1 MTLSKAEGLAIVMSQ
16 ADRRL
21 SSIMFTDMVGYTSLS
36 ETDEAMALGLL
47 EEHRQLVRPIFARHS
62 GKEVKTLGDG
72 FLVEFPSVLDAVRSA
87 VEVQETLRNRN
98 LSAPKDRKIQ
108 LRVAVHLGDVEHRDG
123 DVYGDAV
130 NVASRVHELAEPG
143 GICVTGQVFDLIR
156 NNREFRTVSLG
167 KRQLKNVS
175 VPIEAYRVLL
185 SNETAVPSAS
195 TLEPNRVAVLPLT
208 MLSSDPQDEYLADG
222 LTEEV
227 INTLSSIP
235 GLKVIART
243 STMKYKGANKGAG
256 EIARELN
263 VGTVMEGSVMK
274 AGNKLRVAV
283 QMVDARTE
291 EPVWAQKYDR
301 DLEDVFA
308 IQSDIAGKVAE
319 ALKVQLLREQRA
331 IIERKAPENIDAYVL
346 YLRGRHQLGQRKKD
360 DLKRAIGYF
369 EEAVQKDASYALPYT
384 GLADSYTQMGR
395 HQWFMRPKEAFEKA
409 KGYAHRAM
417 EIDDSLAE
425 AHASLG
431 AIQIIYDWDWV
442 KAEEQIRRAIRLNPN
457 YASAH
462 YWYSILLL
470 ATGRLGE
477 AVEEAEVAH
486 VLDPLS
492 PVVGMGLVQTYFFA
506 GRYDAAIEEC
516 RRHLDI
522 DPGFPAAHDSLVHL
536 YVQKG
541 MFEDASREAET
552 LAKVSDRKEES
563 LAHIAYSAVALG
575 RTEEAKSL
583 MNGLAAGPDVDYSN
597 PTILI
602 TVWSMLGDND
612 RAYEW
617 LERAYEDGKVA
628 FPSLRFSPDLKAFR
642 ADLRYGQFLRRA
654 KLL

>member
-1 MTLSKAEGLAIVMSQ
+1 MPQ

-36 ETDEAMALGLL
+36 ETDEALALVLL

-62 GKEVKTLGDG
+62 GNEVKTLGDG

-87 VEVQETLRNRN
+87 VEVQEALRSRN
-98 LSAPKDRKIQ
+98 LSASKDRRIQ
-108 LRVAVHLGDVEHRDG
+108 LRVAVHLGDVEHREG

-130 NVASRVHELAEPG
+130 NLASRLHELAEPG
-143 GICVTGQVFDLIR
+143 EICISGQVFDLIR

-167 KRQLKNVS
+167 RRQLKNVNLP
-175 VPIEAYRVLL
+175 VEAHRVLL
-185 SNETAVPSAS
+185 PSEKTVPSAS
-195 TLEPNRVAVLPLT
+195 VLEPNRVAVLPLT
-208 MLSSDPQDEYLADG
+208 MLSSDSQDEYFADG

-243 STMKYKGANKGAG
+243 STMKYKGTTKGAG
-256 EIARELN
+256 EIAMELN
-263 VGTVMEGSVMK
+263 VGTILEGSVRK
-274 AGNKLRVAV
+274 AGNKVRVAV

-301 DLEDVFA
+301 ELEDVFA

-331 IIERKAPENIDAYVL
+331 RIERKAPENIDAYVL
-346 YLRGRHQLGQRKKD
+346 YLRGRHQLEQRKKD

-369 EEAVQKDASYALPYT
+369 EEAVQKDPSYALPYT

-395 HQWFMRPKEAFEKA
+395 HNWYMRPREAFQKA
-409 KGYAHRAM
+409 KIYAKKAL

-431 AIQIIYDWDWV
+431 AIQIIYNWEWG
-442 KAEEQIRRAIRLNPN
+442 KAEEQIRRAIQLNPN
-457 YASAH
+457 YSTAH
-462 YWYSILLL
+462 YWYSHLLL
-470 ATGRLGE
+470 ATGRLDE

-492 PVVGMGLVQTYFFA
+492 PAVGMGLVQVYLFA

-522 DPGFPAAHDSLVHL
+522 DPSYPVAYDFLVHL

-541 MFEDASREAET
+541 MFEDASRETEA
-552 LAKVSDRKEES
+552 LSKVSDRKGES
-563 LAHIAYSAVALG
+563 LAHFAYLAVASG
-575 RTEEAKSL
+575 RSEEAKNL
-583 MNGLAAGPDVDYSN
+583 MRELTAGPQVDYSN

-612 RAYEW
+612 RAYEL

-642 ADLRYGQFLRRA
+642 ADARYNQFLKRA
-654 KLL
+654 GLK

>member
-1 MTLSKAEGLAIVMSQ
+1 MPQ

-36 ETDEAMALGLL
+36 ETDEALALVLL
-47 EEHRQLVRPIFARHS
+47 EEHRQLVRPIFSRHS

-87 VEVQETLRNRN
+87 VEVQEALRTRN
-98 LSAPKDRKIQ
+98 LSAPKDRRIQ

-130 NVASRVHELAEPG
+130 NVASRLHEFAEPG
-143 GICVTGQVFDLIR
+143 GICITGQVFDLIR

-167 KRQLKNVS
+167 RRQLKGVS
-175 VPIEAYRVLL
+175 LPIEAYRVLL
-185 SNETAVPSAS
+185 PSEKAVPSAS
-195 TLEPNRVAVLPLT
+195 LLEPKRVAVLPLS
-208 MLSSDPQDEYLADG
+208 MLSSDPQDEYFADG

-263 VGTVMEGSVMK
+263 VGTVLEGSVRK
-274 AGNKLRVAV
+274 AGSKVRVAV

-301 DLEDVFA
+301 ELEDVFA

-319 ALKVQLLREQRA
+319 ALKVQLLKEQRA
-331 IIERKAPENIDAYVL
+331 LIERKAPENIDAYVL
-346 YLRGRHQLGQRKKD
+346 YLRGRQQLGQMKKD
-360 DLKRAIGYF
+360 DVKRAIGYF
-369 EEAVQKDASYALPYT
+369 EEAVLKDPSYASAYT

-395 HQWFMRPKEAFEKA
+395 HLWYTPAREVFEKA
-409 KGYAHRAM
+409 RSYAKKAL
-417 EIDDSLAE
+417 EIDDTLAE
-425 AHASLG
+425 AHSSLG
-431 AIQIIYDWDWV
+431 AIQVIFDWEWK
-442 KAEEQIRRAIRLNPN
+442 KAEEQFRRAIQLNPN
-457 YASAH
+457 YATAH
-462 YWYSILLL
+462 FWYSLLL
-470 ATGRLGE
+470 FATGRLDEGI
-477 AVEEAEVAH
+477 EEAEAAH

-492 PVVGMGLVQTYFFA
+492 RVVGMGLVQAYLFA

-522 DPGFPAAHDSLVHL
+522 DPNYPVAHDFLVHL

-541 MFEDASREAET
+541 MFEDATKEAEA

-563 LAHIAYSAVALG
+563 AAHFAYLAVASG
-575 RTEEAKSL
+575 RTEEAKNL
-583 MNGLAAGPDVDYSN
+583 VRGLAAGPHDHYSN

-602 TVWSMLGDND
+602 TVFSMLGDDD
-612 RAYEW
+612 RAYKW
-617 LERAYEDGKVA
+617 LEWAYEDGKVA
-628 FPSLRFSPDLKAFR
+628 FPSLRFSPDLKSFR
-642 ADLRYGQFLRRA
+642 ADPRYGEFLRRA
-654 KLL
+654 RL